1 MPPLHNIL
9 TPAIKSLLADKQRS
23 LAWLARESGIPYA
36 RLYDK
41 LRYRPGS
48 VSVSELL
55 LICDALEVAILD
67 LWKVE
72 P

>member
-1 MPPLHNIL
+1 MPPLHDIL
-9 TPAIKSLLADKQRS
+9 TPAIKSLLADRQRS
-23 LAWLARESGIPYA
+23 MAWLARTSGTPYA

-48 VSVSELL
+48 ISVSELL
-55 LICDALEVAILD
+55 LICEALEIGILD
-67 LWKVE
+67 LWEVE